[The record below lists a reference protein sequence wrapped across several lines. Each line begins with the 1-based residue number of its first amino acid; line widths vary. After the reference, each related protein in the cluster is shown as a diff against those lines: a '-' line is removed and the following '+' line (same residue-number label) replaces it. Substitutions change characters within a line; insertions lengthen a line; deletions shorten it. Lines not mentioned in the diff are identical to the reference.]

1 MPAMSSRGRVGFDFS
16 FSTGK
21 PAVPAV
27 RDGKLRIL
35 VVADFAGSAL
45 PAFSVRKVNLDDL
58 DELVKAF
65 CPQVTVQA
73 SGGNDPVTLSFQ
85 CMDDFHPDEIG
96 KRVAWFAQ
104 LERTRRELN
113 DPATFAA
120 AAAKLSRPSSEGA
133 SAVAA
138 DDAAPSSLFASLL
151 GGKVASPGLDDM
163 IARAIAPHVV
173 PARDPQQGV
182 FVADVEATMADR
194 MRDIL
199 HAPAFQTLEAAWRG
213 LARLVATFPSDAG
226 VQVWV
231 AAAPPVALL
240 ADVARNG
247 GHLEESL
254 VGNLICGASAPA
266 WSLVILDHVFGN
278 DADDLMGLGAFGA
291 AAGRV
296 GASVVAG
303 GAAALHEGEDAS
315 LMETWALLRESPLAS
330 AIALVH
336 PALLLRLPYGPRRNE
351 VHSFAF
357 DELGSNKQP
366 SAQRLLWGTGAWAVA
381 EALAKAFAED
391 PSDLPLGSKAD
402 VDDMP
407 TLTFVDADGERQLY
421 PFAQTWLNET
431 QAQALVANG
440 VIPLVGHRTLARA
453 TLLRLQS
460 IDASPMQVRTVGR
473 DEQG

>member
-1 MPAMSSRGRVGFDFS
+1 M
-16 FSTGK
+16 GK
-21 PAVPAV
+21 PAVPAGQ
-27 RDGKLRIL
+27 DGKLRML

-45 PAFSVRKVNLDDL
+45 PAFSVRKVNLDNL

-73 SGGNDPVTLSFQ
+73 SGGGDPLTLSFQ
-85 CMDDFHPDEIG
+85 CLDDFHPDEIW
-96 KRVAWFAQ
+96 KRVAWFSE

-120 AAAKLSRPSSEGA
+120 AAAKLLGTSSNAA
-133 SAVAA
+133 SPVAQGE
-138 DDAAPSSLFASLL
+138 AAPSSLFASLL
-151 GGKVASPGLDDM
+151 GGNVAASSSVTAEGRTAPGLDDM

-173 PARDPQQGV
+173 PARDPQQAV
-182 FVADVEATMADR
+182 KVAAIEATMADR

-199 HAPAFQTLEAAWRG
+199 HATSFQALEGAWRG
-213 LARLVATFPSDAG
+213 LARLVASFPSDAG
-226 VQVWV
+226 VEVWV
-231 AAAPPVALL
+231 AAVPPMALL

-247 GHLEESL
+247 EHLEESL
-254 VGNLICGASAPA
+254 VGELICGASAPT

-278 DADDLMGLGAFGA
+278 EADDLMGLGAFGA

-303 GAAALHEGEDAS
+303 ATSALLQGQDAALG
-315 LMETWALLRESPLAS
+315 ETWALLRQSPVAP

-336 PALLLRLPYGPRRNE
+336 PGLMLRLPYGPRRNE

-357 DELGSNKQP
+357 DELGSSNQP
-366 SAQRLLWGTGAWAVA
+366 SSQRLLWGAGAWAVA
-381 EALAKAFAED
+381 EALAKSFAED
-391 PSDLPLGSKAD
+391 PGDLPLGSQAD

-421 PFAQTWLNET
+421 PFAQTWLSDT
-431 QAQALVANG
+431 QAQALVAGG
-440 VIPLVGHRTLARA
+440 VIPLVGHRMLARA
-453 TLLRLQS
+453 TLTRLQS
-460 IDASPMQVRTVGR
+460 IAALPMQVRTV
-473 DEQG
+473 ET